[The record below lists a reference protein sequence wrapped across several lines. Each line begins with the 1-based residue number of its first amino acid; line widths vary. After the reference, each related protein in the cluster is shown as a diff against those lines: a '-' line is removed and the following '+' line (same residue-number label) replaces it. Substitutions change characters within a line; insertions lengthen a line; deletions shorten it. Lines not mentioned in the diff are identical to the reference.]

1 MDTLIVYI
9 AKYAFVVS
17 FIVAAC
23 VWLRL
28 PSRKKTELLSWGAL
42 GGALAYIL
50 VKVAGALF
58 YDTRP
63 FVVDHTAPL
72 FAHPAD
78 NGFPSDH
85 TALTMFLALIV
96 LRYSRRWGIALI
108 VLSLLIGASRVAAG
122 IHTPLDII
130 AAVAIAA
137 FAALATRPAA
147 VWLNDRLRPPT
158 GAGAE
163 PPADA
168 GSEPPAGAGS

>member
-1 MDTLIVYI
+1 MDTVIVYI

-96 LRYSRRWGIALI
+96 L
-108 VLSLLIGASRVAAG
+108 SLLIGASRVAAG

>member
-1 MDTLIVYI
+1 MDTFIVYI
-9 AKYAFVVS
+9 AKYAFVIS
-17 FIVAAC
+17 FVIAAS

-28 PSRKKTELLSWGAL
+28 PGRQKTELLAWGVL

-63 FVVDHTAPL
+63 FVVNHTTPL
-72 FAHPAD
+72 FSHPAD

-85 TALTMFLALIV
+85 TALTMLVALIV
-96 LRYSRRWGIALI
+96 LRYSRRWGIVLM

-122 IHTPLDII
+122 IHAPLDILG
-130 AAVAIAA
+130 AVAIAST
-137 FAALATRPAA
+137 AALVARPAA
-147 VWLNDRLRPPT
+147 VWVNDRLRRPADA
-158 GAGAE
+158 GAG

-168 GSEPPAGAGS
+168 GS

>member
-1 MDTLIVYI
+1 MDTLIVYT
-9 AKYAFVVS
+9 AKYAFVISLV
-17 FIVAAC
+17 IAAC

-28 PSRKKTELLSWGAL
+28 PSRQKTELLAWGAL

-50 VKVAGALF
+50 VKAAGALF

-63 FVVDHTAPL
+63 FVTDHTAPL

-85 TALTMFLALIV
+85 TALTMFIAICV
-96 LRYSRRWGIALI
+96 LRYSRRWGIVLI
-108 VLSLLIGASRVAAG
+108 VISLLIGASRVAAG
-122 IHTPLDII
+122 IHTPLDILGAVVI
-130 AAVAIAA
+130 AVA
-137 FAALATRPAA
+137 AALITWPAA
-147 VWLNDRLRPPT
+147 VWLNDRLRPPA

-168 GSEPPAGAGS
+168 GG